1 MECSSGGDVLAAGG
15 RAMAKTESDVRAV
28 GSAQTPRGVNHI
40 VLNVR
45 DIEVSHRFW
54 TEIVGFRCVAELKP
68 QPGKVRPKMRFYSGV
83 SDNGD
88 LSHHDVALAEV
99 PRKEGAAAADGAPE
113 TWSLM
118 GPKVGLNHVAIAW
131 PDRESW
137 LKQLEFLQSQ
147 GRHVPPAHQP
157 RHDPQRVHLGPGRPR
172 DRGPLRA
179 APRRVGRRHRRGP
192 ELRRG
197 AADRRARVA
206 RRPHRQ
212 PPVWGQVFN
221 YDISQA

>member
-1 MECSSGGDVLAAGG
+1 
-15 RAMAKTESDVRAV
+15 MAKTESEVRST
-28 GSAQTPRGVNHI
+28 GSAQAPRGVNHI

-68 QPGKVRPKMRFYSGV
+68 QPGKVRPKMRFYSGIA
-83 SDNGD
+83 DNGD

-99 PRKEGAAAADGAPE
+99 PRKEGATAPEGSPE

-137 LKQLEFLQSQ
+137 LKQLEFLQSK
-147 GRHVPPAHQP
+147 GVTF
-157 RHDPQRVHLGPGRPR
+157 
-172 DRGPLRA
+172 
-179 APRRVGRRHRRGP
+179 HRRINHGMTHSVYISDPDGHGIEVLYELSP
-192 ELRRG
+192 EIWEDID
-197 AADRRARVA
+197 AAQNYSERLPTEGDEALVDTTDN
-206 RRPHRQ
+206 
-212 PPVWGQVFN
+212 PVF
-221 YDISQA
+221 SKRS